1 MDISEDSQK
10 FLLNLKTNPH
20 EEYILSDKL
29 GEGSFGVV
37 WKATNINSKK
47 VYAMKVVPIADDLES
62 LVSEIKIMK
71 EVLKFFQKKNAI
83 CILYH

>member
-71 EVLKFFQKKNAI
+71 EV
-83 CILYH
+83 